1 VSAVRT
7 LASQAQLRQTRNDFR
22 ALVAQM
28 QTDNFP
34 RSATMK
40 FLMSATGH
48 KAIAFLLGGTSL
60 RAAGVAPRV
69 GRLLRSLVV
78 GVLMKRIWTRMRK

>member
-1 VSAVRT
+1 VSAIRT

-22 ALVAQM
+22 ALVGEM

-40 FLMSATGH
+40 FLMSASGH
-48 KAIAFLLGGTSL
+48 KAIAYLLGGTSL
-60 RAAGVAPRV
+60 SAISGAPRV

-78 GVLMKRIWTRMRK
+78 GVLIKRIWTRMRR